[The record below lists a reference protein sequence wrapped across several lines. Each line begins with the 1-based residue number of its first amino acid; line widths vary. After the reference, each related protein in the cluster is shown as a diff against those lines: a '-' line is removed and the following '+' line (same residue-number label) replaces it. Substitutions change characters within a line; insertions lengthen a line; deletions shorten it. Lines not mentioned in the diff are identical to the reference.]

1 MRITY
6 RRRHPISQLEHKLAG
21 QLRRHA
27 IDLRTR
33 DTIPLDLWR
42 VIDIELVQHARRA
55 RKGRLSNRANLV
67 PESTAAVVAGVE

>member
-6 RRRHPISQLEHKLAG
+6 RRRHAISRVEHQLAG

-42 VIDIELVQHARRA
+42 VIDIELVQHALRVRR
-55 RKGRLSNRANLV
+55 
-67 PESTAAVVAGVE
+67 

>member
-6 RRRHPISQLEHKLAG
+6 SRRHPISRLEHKLAG

-42 VIDIELVQHARRA
+42 VIDIELVQHALRVRR
-55 RKGRLSNRANLV
+55 
-67 PESTAAVVAGVE
+67 

>member
-6 RRRHPISQLEHKLAG
+6 RRRHPISPLEHKLAG

-42 VIDIELVQHARRA
+42 VINIELGQHALRVRR
-55 RKGRLSNRANLV
+55 
-67 PESTAAVVAGVE
+67 